1 MLFIKKHAGQF
12 FPGLGLKTEKNVFHD
27 RHLANRAHIL
37 EGAGNAQPGY
47 LMGWLAQYPGAA
59 VYCGSAVW
67 RDKPGYHIKQ
77 RTFAG
82 AVGSDES
89 ENLLFLDFRGKIL

>member
-1 MLFIKKHAGQF
+1 VLFIKKHAGQF

-27 RHLANRAHIL
+27 RHLANQAHIL

-67 RDKPGYHIKQ
+67 RDKAGYHIKQ
-77 RTFAG
+77 CAFTCP
-82 AVGSDES
+82 VGSDES
-89 ENLLFLDFRGKIL
+89 KDLLSLDFRGKIL